1 MTLAGIAVRYSAD
14 AELLFSIAEQ
24 RVMGMPAVAIT
35 SWTVEML
42 DELPDSSERLE
53 IIDGVLYVT
62 PSPSALHQFVAGA
75 FYRRIYAY
83 MDGSGHGRTVFSPSD
98 IRRGD
103 ETRNRV
109 QPDVYV
115 VRLTSGRLP
124 SEPFALRDLLLAIEV
139 ASPGNATLDY
149 QVKRRLYLAEGVGE
163 YWIADPESRV
173 VTRWRGRDDRGDAL
187 TDRLEW
193 HPAGMAAPLAINL
206 QTLFDE
212 AR

>member
-1 MTLAGIAVRYSAD
+1 
-14 AELLFSIAEQ
+14 
-24 RVMGMPAVAIT
+24 MGMPAVAVT

-62 PSPSALHQFVAGA
+62 PSPSALHQFVVGA
-75 FYRRIYAY
+75 LYRRIYAY

-103 ETRNRV
+103 PQRNRV

-115 VRLTSGRLP
+115 VRLTGGRLP
-124 SEPFALRDLLLAIEV
+124 PEPFALHDLVLAVEV
-139 ASPGNATLDY
+139 VSPGNPTLDY
-149 QVKRRLYLAEGVGE
+149 QVKRQLYLAEGVGE
-163 YWIADPESRV
+163 YWVADPAARV
-173 VTRWRGRDDRGDAL
+173 LTRWRGRDDPGETL
-187 TDRLEW
+187 TDRVAWE
-193 HPAGMAAPLAINL
+193 PAGMSTPLVINL
-206 QTLFDE
+206 AHMFDE